1 MAELPFCN
9 SNGFTEGEQNYKGEP
24 NYKNKKKKQK
34 GTSSNNRIQDGSIS
48 QETIKSRE
56 GEGVSGIYKPKSLLL
71 IDNNETLNVSTDI
84 EFVKHLQCDLSTCAK
99 VVSIFGNTG
108 DGKSHTLNHTFFNGT
123 DVFDT
128 SSSQKSCTVGVWAA
142 FDKKNNAII
151 LDTEGLL
158 GVSENANQRM
168 RLLLKILALSDIVIY
183 RTRAE
188 RLHCDMFTFLGD
200 ASEAYIKYFTKDL
213 ELVQLKA
220 KMAGAPLC
228 NLGPSIIIFQETH
241 YTLPLG
247 KEEGEGIQLPGNF
260 QKTPEDILRENFL
273 NIGRNPSAFSSISY
287 VGTQT
292 QSQPTSFSTLLKE
305 VQIHLKNSSVRSPRS
320 VSVIFNALV
329 HLNEKFGEDVNG
341 ALPNCFPDEYFTC
354 SSKCLS
360 CGVRCE
366 SSMSHEQEDKPHLT
380 SERCKYKAQY
390 SNRVYV
396 CRVCYENGTES
407 IVNPKTAERQ
417 DSPLVGL
424 AKYAWSG
431 YVLECPEC
439 GVIYRSRKYW
449 YGNKDPVENTVR
461 TEIKHVW
468 PGTLLQCNNQN
479 AARQILDGVNTLANS
494 ITEVTAKPTKVV
506 TNWVTDQ
513 VAPSYWTP
521 NYLIFECTNCE
532 HEFDEYEKKH
542 HCRSCGRGF
551 CHACAQHYILVP
563 ERGWGES
570 PVRVC
575 DSCFEKSGR
584 QDHGGE
590 DPDKIDMSELLEAL
604 DDDDDLE
611 TGELVAVKTSQNIPA
626 LHPPGVVTSRKVTE
640 KVQSTI
646 SYLASTPLEYLVD
659 SARPDYW
666 VPNHQILMCHFC
678 KKAFINGESKH
689 HCRSCGQGFCND
701 CSKQRQPVPSRGWDY
716 PVRVCDGC
724 MQKKGPL

>member
-1 MAELPFCN
+1 MAELSFCN
-9 SNGFTEGEQNYKGEP
+9 SNNGFTEGEANY
-24 NYKNKKKKQK
+24 NTKNKKKKQK
-34 GTSSNNRIQDGSIS
+34 STSNMGRIKDCIS
-48 QETIKSRE
+48 QDSINSCE
-56 GEGVSGIYKPKSLLL
+56 GEGFSSIQRPKSLLL
-71 IDNNETLNVSTDI
+71 IDNNEKLKVSTDT
-84 EFVKHLQCDLSTCAK
+84 EFMKHLKCDTSTCAK

-108 DGKSHTLNHTFFNGT
+108 DGKSHTLNHTFFNGI

-142 FDKKNNAII
+142 YDKRNNAII

-213 ELVQLKA
+213 EMVQLKA
-220 KMAGAPLC
+220 KMEGAPLC
-228 NLGPSIIIFQETH
+228 NLGPAIIIFQETH

-247 KEEGEGIQLPGNF
+247 KEDGEGNQLPGNL
-260 QKTPEDILRENFL
+260 QKTPEDILRENFS

-305 VQIHLKNSSVRSPRS
+305 VQNHLKNSSVRSPRS
-320 VSVIFNALV
+320 VAVIFNALE
-329 HLNEKFGEDVNG
+329 HLNQKFGEDVDG
-341 ALPNCFPDEYFTC
+341 ILPSCFPDEYFTC
-354 SSKCLS
+354 SSKCLA
-360 CGVRCE
+360 CGIHCE
-366 SSMSHEQEDKPHLT
+366 SSMSHEQEDKPHNAT
-380 SERCKYKAQY
+380 QKCKYKAQY

-396 CRVCYENGTES
+396 CKVCHENGAES
-407 IVNPKTAERQ
+407 IVHPKTAATQ

-449 YGNKDPVENTVR
+449 YGNKDPLEYTVR

-521 NYLIFECTNCE
+521 NYLIFECTSCE
-532 HEFDEYEKKH
+532 HEFDECEKKH

-551 CHACAQHYILVP
+551 CHTCAQHYIPVP
-563 ERGWGES
+563 ERGWEDA
-570 PVRVC
+570 VRVC
-575 DSCFEKSGR
+575 NNCFEKSGL
-584 QDHGGE
+584 QDCAGE
-590 DPDKIDMSELLEAL
+590 DPGKIDMSELLEAL
-604 DDDDDLE
+604 DDDDDLG
-611 TGELVAVKTSQNIPA
+611 TGELMAVKTSQNIPA
-626 LHPPGVVTSRKVTE
+626 LHQPGVVTSRKVTE

-646 SYLASTPLEYLVD
+646 SYLTSTPLEYLVD

-666 VPNHQILMCHFC
+666 VPDHQILMCYNC
-678 KKAFINGESKH
+678 KKNFTNGDSKH

-701 CSKQRQPVPSRGWDY
+701 CSKQRQPVPSRGWGH

-724 MQKKGPL
+724 VQKKGPL